1 VSDLGKI
8 PDTLAELPFFVSGR
22 FPKPNL
28 IGVCRAAGVEYTSGR
43 ELLTIVREISLGLET
58 VGMTRGSHVAILAE
72 SRPDWVFSDLAILA
86 AGAVTVPVYPTVS
99 AEQVSVL
106 LADSGAAICVVS
118 TPEQLAKV
126 VFARKNCPALTI
138 AVTLFDAPEDS
149 AESLRVI
156 SMKNVAA
163 RGHRRMLDGW
173 GVARQFHDR
182 AKEVQP
188 SDLATIIYTSGSS
201 GEPKGVMLTHA
212 NIVANLRGT
221 EEVLQLSEDD
231 ASLSFLPICHAFER
245 TAVYVYLANGV
256 SLVFADSID
265 TLPRDLLMVKP
276 TVMSGVPRVYEKM
289 LDRILE
295 RGRATTGLRRKVFDL
310 AMSVAE
316 ARGRTIPDGR
326 PAPLWAR
333 LATPLCERVVFSKVA
348 ENLGGRIR
356 FTVSGSAPLR
366 EDVGRLFFGMGVPI
380 LEGYGLTETAP
391 VLTVNLPRRIR
402 FGSVGPPLPNVELK
416 IADDGE
422 VLARGPNVM
431 TGYFN
436 RPALTKESI
445 VDGWFHTGDVGLIDG
460 EGCLHITDRKK
471 EILVTSGGKKV
482 APQPIEASLRRQSV
496 ISEALVIG
504 DRQRFPAVLILP
516 RWTALAAACGQAAP
530 DTAGARESLAA
541 GAAARALILT
551 AIDAVNA
558 PLAQFEKLKSF
569 AVIVEDFSVAG
580 GELTP
585 TLKVKR
591 RVIEQRYADKIAGIY
606 AMKGI
611 EGQ

>member
-1 VSDLGKI
+1 MSELGDI

-22 FPKPNL
+22 FPHPHL
-28 IGVCRAAGVEYTSGR
+28 IGVCRAGGVEYTSGG
-43 ELLTIVREISLGLET
+43 ELLTIVREISLGLEA

-86 AGAVTVPVYPTVS
+86 AGAVTVPLYPTVS
-99 AEQVSVL
+99 AEQVSAL
-106 LADSGAAICVVS
+106 LADSGAVICIVS

-126 VFARKNCPALTI
+126 TFAQKNCPALTT
-138 AVTLFDAPEDS
+138 AVTLFDAPESS
-149 AESLRVI
+149 AGSLRVI
-156 SMKNVAA
+156 PMREVAA
-163 RGHRRMLDGW
+163 RGHRRILDGL
-173 GVARQFHDR
+173 GVAREFHDR
-182 AKEVQP
+182 AKQVEP
-188 SDLATIIYTSGSS
+188 ADLATIIYTSGSS

-212 NIVANLRGT
+212 NIVANLRGV
-221 EEVLQLSEDD
+221 EQVLRLSEQDTG
-231 ASLSFLPICHAFER
+231 LSFLPICHAFER

-256 SLVFADSID
+256 SLVFAESFD

-295 RGRATTGLRRKVFDL
+295 RGRATTGIQRKVFHL
-310 AMSVAE
+310 ALSVAR
-316 ARGRTIPDGR
+316 ARGRTIPNGR

-333 LATPLCERVVFSKVA
+333 LATPLAKRVVFSKVA

-391 VLTVNLPRRIR
+391 VLTVNLPDRIR
-402 FGSVGPPLPNVELK
+402 FGSVGPPLPNVKLR

-422 VLARGPNVM
+422 VLAHGTNVM
-431 TGYFN
+431 AGYFN

-445 VDGWFHTGDVGLIDG
+445 VDGWFHTGDVGRIDD
-460 EGCLHITDRKK
+460 EGNLHITDRKK

-482 APQPIEASLRRQSV
+482 APQPIEASLRGQSV

-516 RWTALAAACGQAAP
+516 RWTALAEACGRSAP
-530 DTAGARESLAA
+530 GNPAAREALAA
-541 GAAARALILT
+541 DPAARALIQT

-558 PLAQFEKLKSF
+558 PLAQFERVKSF
-569 AVIVEDFSVAG
+569 SVIVEDFSIAG

-591 RVIEQRYADKIAGIY
+591 RVVEQRYAEQISKIY
-606 AMKGI
+606 S
-611 EGQ
+611 

>member
-1 VSDLGKI
+1 MSQELHQI

-22 FPKPNL
+22 FPQPNL
-28 IGVCRAAGVEYTSGR
+28 IGVCRAGGIEYTGGR
-43 ELLTIVREISLGLET
+43 ELLTTVREIALGLEAL
-58 VGMTRGSHVAILAE
+58 GMTRGSRVAILAE
-72 SRPDWVFSDLAILA
+72 SRPDWVFCDLAILA

-99 AEQVSVL
+99 AEQVSAL
-106 LADSGAAICVVS
+106 LADSGASICIVS
-118 TPEQLAKV
+118 TPEQLAKA
-126 VFARKNCPALTI
+126 VFAQRNCPKLEI
-138 AVTLFDAPEDS
+138 AVTLFDAPPDF
-149 AESLRVI
+149 AGSLRVMP
-156 SMKNVAA
+156 MKDVAA
-163 RGHRRMLDGW
+163 SGHRRIVDGQ
-173 GVARQFHDR
+173 GVARAFHDR
-182 AKEVQP
+182 AKQVAP
-188 SDLATIIYTSGSS
+188 GDLATIIYTSGSS

-221 EEVLQLSEDD
+221 QAVLALSENDTG
-231 ASLSFLPICHAFER
+231 LSFLPICHAFER
-245 TAVYVYLANGV
+245 TAVYVYLTNGV
-256 SLVFADSID
+256 SLVFAESFD
-265 TLPRDLLMVKP
+265 TLPRDLLMAKP

-295 RGRATTGLRRKVFDL
+295 RGRASTGIQRKVFDL

-316 ARGRTIPDGR
+316 ARGRTVPNGR

-333 LATPLCERVVFSKVA
+333 LAQPLCDRMVFSKIA
-348 ENLGGRIR
+348 ANLGGRIR

-391 VLTVNLPRRIR
+391 VLTVNLPNRIR
-402 FGSVGPPLPNVELK
+402 FGSVGPPLPNVELR
-416 IADDGE
+416 IAGDGE

-431 TGYFN
+431 AGYFN
-436 RPALTKESI
+436 RPDLTTESI
-445 VDGWFHTGDVGLIDG
+445 VGGWFHTGDIGRIDD

-482 APQPIEASLRRQSV
+482 APQPIEASLRGQAL

-504 DRQRFPAVLILP
+504 DRQRFPSVLILP
-516 RWTALAAACGQAAP
+516 RWPVLAAACGRPAPNSAA
-530 DTAGARESLAA
+530 DRESLCAEPQ
-541 GAAARALILT
+541 ARALIQS

-558 PLAQFEKLKSF
+558 PLAQFEKLKAF
-569 AVIVEDFSVAG
+569 AIIVEDFSIAG

-591 RVIEQRYADKIAGIY
+591 RVIEQRYATKISKLYGSL
-606 AMKGI
+606 
-611 EGQ
+611 